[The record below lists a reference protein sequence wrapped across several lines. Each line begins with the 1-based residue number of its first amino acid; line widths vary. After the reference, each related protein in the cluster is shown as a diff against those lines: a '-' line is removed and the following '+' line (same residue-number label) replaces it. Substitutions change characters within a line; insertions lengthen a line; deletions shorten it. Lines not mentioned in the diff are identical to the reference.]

1 MDLGLRDKTA
11 LVLGGSSGLG
21 LGVAKALAGEGVRV
35 ALVAR
40 ASPRLQEAAVQ
51 VKGIA
56 LPCDLGDPAAVANLL
71 PAARLALGH
80 IDILVLN
87 GGGPPPLAA
96 ANFEP
101 QLWRNQFEAM
111 ILNAVNL
118 ATSCLPDMRARKF
131 GRIIMIS
138 STSIIEPIPGLVLSN
153 ALRAGLQGWAKTLAR
168 EVAGDGITV
177 NTVMPGRLLTDRT
190 RGFDEA
196 DARDA
201 GVPVAE
207 ISRASRAQIP
217 LGRYGTPD
225 EFGAI
230 AAFLASDKASYVTGA
245 RIPVDGGLLAG

>member
-1 MDLGLRDKTA
+1 MDLGLDDKTA
-11 LVLGGSSGLG
+11 LVLGSSSGLG
-21 LGVAKALAGEGVRV
+21 LGVAKALTSEGARV

-40 ASPRLQEAAVQ
+40 ASPRLQAAAAEAT
-51 VKGIA
+51 GTA
-56 LPCDLGDPAAVANLL
+56 LPCDLSDPGAVANLL
-71 PAARLALGH
+71 PAATRVLGR

-87 GGGPPPLAA
+87 GGGPPPLSAA
-96 ANFEP
+96 SFEP
-101 QLWRNQFEAM
+101 RAWRNQFETLV
-111 ILNAVNL
+111 LNAVNL
-118 ATSCLPDMRARKF
+118 ATSCLPGMRARGF

-201 GVPVAE
+201 GVPVEE
-207 ISRASRAQIP
+207 ISRASQAQIP

-225 EFGAI
+225 EFGSVV
-230 AAFLASDKASYVTGA
+230 AFLASPKASYITGA
-245 RIPVDGGLLAG
+245 RVPVDGGLLAS